1 MEAKKTQ
8 QADLEKKKGLFLEI
22 GLVTILALV
31 LVAFNL
37 RSTDKGDSGMAT
49 KIISEEMEEEIIQT
63 EEEQQNEPEPE
74 PEQPEPEVTTEL
86 EVVDNDA
93 EIENELG
100 IVDAGDDANKAQ
112 EDVVIADV
120 GGEEEVAEEQIF
132 VFVEEFP
139 SYPGGDEALYA
150 FLGKNIQ
157 YPDLARETGIT
168 GTVVVKFV
176 VEKDG
181 SITRASILRE
191 IGGGCGKEAL
201 RVVNSMPKW
210 KPGKQSG
217 KPVRTEFT
225 LPVQFELH

>member
-1 MEAKKTQ
+1 MEAKKTEK
-8 QADLEKKKGLFLEI
+8 ADLEKKKGLFLEI

-37 RSTDKGDSGMAT
+37 RSTDKADSGLNMT
-49 KIISEEMEEEIIQT
+49 VISEEMEEEIIQT
-63 EEEQQNEPEPE
+63 EEEQQEPEPE

-100 IVDAGDDANKAQ
+100 IVDAGDNANKEQ
-112 EDVVIADV
+112 EEVVIADV
-120 GGEEEVAEEQIF
+120 STETEVVEEEIF

-150 FLGKNIQ
+150 YLGKSIQ
-157 YPDLARETGIT
+157 YPELARENNIT
-168 GTVVVKFV
+168 GTVVIKFV

-181 SITRASILRE
+181 SITKASIMRE

-201 RVVNSMPKW
+201 RVVNAMPKW

>member
-1 MEAKKTQ
+1 MEAKKSQ
-8 QADLEKKKGLFLEI
+8 KADLEKKKGLFLEI

-37 RSTDKGDSGMAT
+37 RSSDKGDSAFAST
-49 KIISEEMEEEIIQT
+49 IISEEMEEEIIQT
-63 EEEQQNEPEPE
+63 EEEQQQEPEPE

-93 EIENELG
+93 DIENELG
-100 IVDAGDDANKAQ
+100 IVDAGDNANREQ
-112 EDVVIADV
+112 EDVVVSTVDT
-120 GGEEEVAEEQIF
+120 EDEVAEEEIF
-132 VFVEEFP
+132 VFVEENP
-139 SYPGGDEALYA
+139 SFPGGEEALYSY
-150 FLGKNIQ
+150 LGKNIQ
-157 YPDLARETGIT
+157 YPDMARDNNIT
-168 GTVVVKFV
+168 GVVVIRFV

-181 SITRASILRE
+181 SITKASIVRE

-201 RVVNSMPKW
+201 RVVNAMPKW

-217 KPVRTEFT
+217 KTVRTEFT

>member
-1 MEAKKTQ
+1 MEAKKSEK
-8 QADLEKKKGLFLEI
+8 ADLEKRKGLFLEI

-37 RSTDKGDSGMAT
+37 RSSDLGDSGMAT
-49 KIISEEMEEEIIQT
+49 KINSEEMEEEIIQT

-100 IVDAGDDANKAQ
+100 IVDAGDDASKAQ
-112 EDVVIADV
+112 EDVVISDVSAD
-120 GGEEEVAEEQIF
+120 EEVAEEEIF
-132 VFVEEFP
+132 VFVEENP
-139 SYPGGDEALYA
+139 SFPGGESALYEY
-150 FLGKNIQ
+150 LYKNIK
-157 YPDLARETGIT
+157 YPDLARENNIT
-168 GTVVVKFV
+168 GTVVIKFV

-181 SITRASILRE
+181 SITKASILRE

-201 RVVNSMPKW
+201 RVVNTLPKW

-217 KPVRTEFT
+217 RPVRTEFT
-225 LPVQFELH
+225 LPVQFELN

>member
-1 MEAKKTQ
+1 MEAKKSPK
-8 QADLEKKKGLFLEI
+8 ADLEKKKGLFIEI

-37 RSTDKGDSGMAT
+37 RSSDKSDSGLAITMV
-49 KIISEEMEEEIIQT
+49 SEEMEEEILQT
-63 EEEQQNEPEPE
+63 QEEQEQPPEPE

-100 IVDAGDDANKAQ
+100 IVDAGDNANKQQ
-112 EDVVIADV
+112 EDVVISDV
-120 GGEEEVAEEQIF
+120 GTEEVVEEEEIF
-132 VFVEEFP
+132 VFVEEQP
-139 SYPGGDEALYA
+139 SYPGGEEALYEY
-150 FLGKNIQ
+150 LGKSIQ
-157 YPDLARETGIT
+157 YPDIARDNNIT
-168 GTVVVKFV
+168 GTVVIKFV

-181 SITRASILRE
+181 SITKASILRE

-201 RVVNSMPKW
+201 RVVNAMPKW

-217 KPVRTEFT
+217 KAVRTEFT
-225 LPVQFELH
+225 LPVQFILN

>member
-1 MEAKKTQ
+1 MEAKKSEK
-8 QADLEKKKGLFLEI
+8 ADLEKRKGLFLEI

-37 RSTDKGDSGMAT
+37 RSSDTGDSGMAT

-93 EIENELG
+93 ELENELG

-112 EDVVIADV
+112 EDVVISDV
-120 GGEEEVAEEQIF
+120 SGDEEVAEEEIF
-132 VFVEEFP
+132 VFVEENP
-139 SYPGGDEALYA
+139 AYPGGEAALYEY
-150 FLGKNIQ
+150 LGKSIK
-157 YPDLARETGIT
+157 YPDLARENNIT

-181 SITRASILRE
+181 SITKASILRE

-201 RVVNSMPKW
+201 RVVNAMPKW

-217 KPVRTEFT
+217 RAVRTEFT
-225 LPVQFELH
+225 LPVQFELN

>member
-1 MEAKKTQ
+1 MEAKKSQ
-8 QADLEKKKGLFLEI
+8 QADLEKKKGLYLEI

-37 RSTDKGDSGMAT
+37 RSTDKSDSGLNTQMVST
-49 KIISEEMEEEIIQT
+49 EMEEEIIQT
-63 EEEQQNEPEPE
+63 EEEQQQEPEPE

-100 IVDAGDDANKAQ
+100 IVDAGDAADKAQ
-112 EDVVIADV
+112 DDVAISQAV
-120 GGEEEVAEEQIF
+120 EEEDEAEEEIF

-139 SYPGGDEALYA
+139 SYPGGDAALYEY
-150 FLGKNIQ
+150 LGKNIQ
-157 YPDLARETGIT
+157 YPDLARENSIT
-168 GTVVVKFV
+168 GTVVIKFV

-181 SITRASILRE
+181 SVTRASILRE

-201 RVVNSMPKW
+201 RVVNAMPKW

-217 KPVRTEFT
+217 KPVRTEYT

>member
-49 KIISEEMEEEIIQT
+49 KIISDEMEEEIIQT

-86 EVVDNDA
+86 EVVENDA

>member
-1 MEAKKTQ
+1 MEAKKSQ
-8 QADLEKKKGLFLEI
+8 KADLENKKGLFLEI
-22 GLVTILALV
+22 GMVTILALV

-37 RSTDKGDSGMAT
+37 RSTDKKDSNFAVQQVST
-49 KIISEEMEEEIIQT
+49 EMEEEILNT
-63 EEEQQNEPEPE
+63 EEEQPEEPEPE

-100 IVDAGDDANKAQ
+100 IVDAGDDASKKQ
-112 EDVVIADV
+112 EEVVITDV
-120 GGEEEVAEEQIF
+120 GNEEAVEEEEIF

-139 SYPGGDEALYA
+139 SFPGGEEALYKY
-150 FLGKNIQ
+150 LNDNLQ
-157 YPDLARETGIT
+157 YPDMARDNNIT
-168 GTVVVKFV
+168 GKVVIRFV

-181 SITRASILRE
+181 SITKAAIARE

-217 KPVRTEFT
+217 KAVRTEFT
-225 LPVQFELH
+225 LPVDFQLN